1 MIQHRRAP
9 SSTNRAVRA
18 WGRIAL
24 MLTGAI
30 SVTVWC
36 LLAMTPMTEED
47 VGMEQDSFPSMP
59 TSSPWPSFANPNTDS
74 KYRIYTE
81 RAFEQPDASL
91 RCQTVGICDG
101 DHSCGPDGLGCVL
114 DPGKRR
120 DIIRE
125 AARWTWLGYKKYAW
139 GHDEVDAQNKKP
151 RSWFNVGL
159 TIVDSVDTLL
169 IMGLDE
175 EYQEARQWV
184 ANHLD
189 FSQRTV
195 SVFESTI
202 RILGGMLSAFYHS
215 GGDELFLRKAVE
227 FAERMLPAF
236 HTTSG
241 VAVAHF
247 TIPNTP
253 GTQQQTPA
261 GKPTQGRGARH
272 GLGRTVTASTSAA
285 LVNQTLFPATTPPPS
300 TLDVG
305 VTNFAEAGTLSMEF
319 SSVTHI
325 TGAHCR
331 PVDREGR
338 PEFQEASML
347 FWYALLQLKD
357 GDGLYCTNFQGDSLS
372 CSGNHYTMGAA
383 ADSAYEYMLK
393 QWILSAGKDQLCLD
407 FYHKAMRGLRKHM
420 LTRVTEVGTEEPN
433 WVVAEVNADLSMP
446 KRLAPDGLRV
456 INKNMVVE
464 HLTCFVPGMLALGH
478 MYGQRTS
485 SAQPAGGPTA
495 DAQYPAGEEDDL
507 MLAVRLVRP
516 CYELYSRAPS
526 GVAYDAAAYV
536 PWFPPPPPRP
546 PSPPQP
552 PSPPPSPPRPPRPPS
567 PPPHPPPFPPLPPGG
582 HAYIYILG
590 RGHVDPTNNRLVD
603 PQTGQYLPE
612 PPTPPS
618 QLITSLTGALGA
630 QPLPIPGQSGI
641 GKAAAGSSLTQEQLY
656 ATQTLAALPQP
667 LAVGQAVQGL
677 QRTRRLSHMQQ
688 WQHAEQREELADPGQ
703 LLQQQPDEQA
713 QQQQNEVPGRVE
725 AQSTPA
731 QAVKAARTARRMQH
745 LDAWSVPYCAAS
757 LKSTSSG
764 PAASSP
770 EQRPSSPSMPG
781 CVGIPGQQGVPSD
794 GGPAPTQAAP
804 TGPGLAW
811 QTAAAHWEG
820 FLAHLHWA
828 LQHRGQQARRV
839 LGRYQGR
846 VHQWLQWQPHI
857 LITPSVT
864 PEDGVAREGGT
875 SAADSQ
881 SRGLWLKLRRM
892 LGSDPDAGAGSPP
905 ALNSTGPSPVQAAV
919 RATMLS
925 ALHTSDT
932 VVTSP
937 PPPPNMPPPILPPPH
952 PPAAPPFPPPPPV
965 DYESLAYSY
974 QPRSNTNWLRPEVV
988 ESLFYLYRATGD
1000 PVYREWGWNM
1010 FRAYEAFCKL
1020 PSGGYTVM
1028 ERVDTVPPVPGDKM
1042 ESFWLAETLKYFYLL
1057 FSEPDVIPLD
1067 QFVFNTEAHPLPRW
1081 GSPADTRILDL
1092 LQQAQRSRAGQGKGR
1107 GQGQRQGQGQ
1117 GQQQGQGQGEWQG
1130 QSQGQPSHPTRRG
1143 QRSRF
1148 SRKGQAGW

>member
-1 MIQHRRAP
+1 
-9 SSTNRAVRA
+9 
-18 WGRIAL
+18 
-24 MLTGAI
+24 
-30 SVTVWC
+30 
-36 LLAMTPMTEED
+36 
-47 VGMEQDSFPSMP
+47 
-59 TSSPWPSFANPNTDS
+59 
-74 KYRIYTE
+74 
-81 RAFEQPDASL
+81 
-91 RCQTVGICDG
+91 
-101 DHSCGPDGLGCVL
+101 
-114 DPGKRR
+114 
-120 DIIRE
+120 
-125 AARWTWLGYKKYAW
+125 
-139 GHDEVDAQNKKP
+139 
-151 RSWFNVGL
+151 
-159 TIVDSVDTLL
+159 
-169 IMGLDE
+169 MGLDE

-247 TIPNTP
+247 TISNTP

-261 GKPTQGRGARH
+261 GKPIKGRGARH
-272 GLGRTVTASTSAA
+272 GLARTVTASTSAA
-285 LVNQTLFPATTPPPS
+285 LVNQTLFPTTTPTPS

-393 QWILSAGKDQLCLD
+393 QWILSAGSDQLCLD

-446 KRLAPDGLRV
+446 KHLAPDGLRV

-485 SAQPAGGPTA
+485 AAQPAGDPTA

-536 PWFPPPPPRP
+536 P
-546 PSPPQP
+546 
-552 PSPPPSPPRPPRPPS
+552 
-567 PPPHPPPFPPLPPGG
+567 PLPT
-582 HAYIYILG
+582 L
-590 RGHVDPTNNRLVD
+590 
-603 PQTGQYLPE
+603 
-612 PPTPPS
+612 
-618 QLITSLTGALGA
+618 
-630 QPLPIPGQSGI
+630 GQSGI

-656 ATQTLAALPQP
+656 ATQTQAALPQP
-667 LAVGQAVQGL
+667 LPGGQAVQGL

-688 WQHAEQREELADPGQ
+688 WQHAQQREELADPGQ
-703 LLQQQPDEQA
+703 LLQQQPDKQA

-725 AQSTPA
+725 AQSAPA
-731 QAVKAARTARRMQH
+731 QAVKAARAARRMQH

-757 LKSTSSG
+757 LESTSSG
-764 PAASSP
+764 
-770 EQRPSSPSMPG
+770 
-781 CVGIPGQQGVPSD
+781 
-794 GGPAPTQAAP
+794 
-804 TGPGLAW
+804 LAW
-811 QTAAAHWEG
+811 RTAAAHWEG

-839 LGRYQGR
+839 LGRYHGR
-846 VHQWLQWQPHI
+846 VHQWLQWQPRI

-864 PEDGVAREGGT
+864 PEDGMAREGGT
-875 SAADSQ
+875 SPAASQ

-919 RATMLS
+919 RAAMLS

-932 VVTSP
+932 VVTFS

-965 DYESLAYSY
+965 DYDSLAYSF
-974 QPRSNTNWLRPEVV
+974 QPRSSTNWLRPEVV

-1028 ERVDTVPPVPGDKM
+1028 ERVDT
-1042 ESFWLAETLKYFYLL
+1042 WA
-1057 FSEPDVIPLD
+1057 
-1067 QFVFNTEAHPLPRW
+1067 
-1081 GSPADTRILDL
+1081 
-1092 LQQAQRSRAGQGKGR
+1092 
-1107 GQGQRQGQGQ
+1107 
-1117 GQQQGQGQGEWQG
+1117 
-1130 QSQGQPSHPTRRG
+1130 
-1143 QRSRF
+1143 
-1148 SRKGQAGW
+1148 